1 MPPSALGQLMRPIP
15 EQLGITMKQCYLRD
29 YEKKIFKAC
38 WCPQVPK
45 ISLLKLLTGLT
56 DIISTSVE
64 PQLPTRCR
72 HQVHISHPGAQGF
85 HHSTS
90 ARRALF
96 SSLPQGPLLPKPIS
110 HQPRCLLATYQQVGE
125 HKKRCKDTGKSFSIK
140 GTQME
145 TTVADRQ
152 LHSGSE
158 GMFFCFKSKALKVKT
173 PNFSSAINF

>member
-1 MPPSALGQLMRPIP
+1 
-15 EQLGITMKQCYLRD
+15 MKQCYLRD
-29 YEKKIFKAC
+29 YEKKFSKAC

-64 PQLPTRCR
+64 PQLPTGCR

-90 ARRALF
+90 APKALF

-125 HKKRCKDTGKSFSIK
+125 RKKRCKETGKRASASR
-140 GTQME
+140 GQRWRQQSQTDSCTQALE
-145 TTVADRQ
+145 AC
-152 LHSGSE
+152 
-158 GMFFCFKSKALKVKT
+158 FFALRVQH
-173 PNFSSAINF
+173 